1 MEDTDK
7 FQVLLDAVNALL
19 SSWLDGCEQFSS
31 SDDQMIALHCAA
43 RDLDDFDRHSMEE
56 SK

>member
-56 SK
+56 